1 MSLAIVFY
9 TCLYIHSIHFYT
21 FLFFPAILT
30 PPKKKLQHGAVST
43 WMQSIWKARKP
54 RIATDQTWIKPVVV
68 STWFQPRNKHMSL
81 GSFVFFVGRKLRP
94 VFRCTSLFFLFWNT
108 LVRAW
113 QWLTWCFDTRN
124 HQKIQARR
132 SRVLNFDPQSA
143 EICWCQHQG
152 HQRFSRSSGWARI
165 HQFWGCY
172 YQDFYKL
179 WPIITPS
186 ADVPGYPGNTLFPW
200 ENHLDS

>member
-81 GSFVFFVGRKLRP
+81 GSFVFLLGESYDPFFDAPACSSCFETLLLGLDNGWHDALIQEITRKSRRGGP
-94 VFRCTSLFFLFWNT
+94 GSST
-108 LVRAW
+108 L
-113 QWLTWCFDTRN
+113 
-124 HQKIQARR
+124 
-132 SRVLNFDPQSA
+132 
-143 EICWCQHQG
+143 
-152 HQRFSRSSGWARI
+152 
-165 HQFWGCY
+165 
-172 YQDFYKL
+172 
-179 WPIITPS
+179 TPS
-186 ADVPGYPGNTLFPW
+186 PLKSVGASTRVTRDSRDLRAGPGFTNFEAATTRIFISYDP
-200 ENHLDS
+200 S